1 MMKLPVFCA
10 VFLCLLMPF
19 QLWAG
24 WKITGRYID
33 KEGNT
38 TYKRYF
44 IQDNVI
50 KVERYNLIYTC
61 NLKTQSIIIV
71 DPVKLVFV
79 KTNLTAYM
87 QKMREIKL
95 KRLNEL
101 LLLIPDN
108 QKSEYEQRYKKQIEE
123 EIDLS
128 VGKTDSINI
137 TQSKDSSKLLGYSS
151 VKYIISQQKIKK
163 EEFFITDKVDIST
176 DLDLKTFLQYVYLL
190 EPEDKTTRYLA
201 SGQNIGLVKNG
212 LVLRRFIFN
221 SGFRDEWQVNKIDKE
236 NIPAYEFGEPD
247 LCKELSL
254 DKFLSRQNSD
264 NEKYYD
270 DFE

>member
-1 MMKLPVFCA
+1 
-10 VFLCLLMPF
+10 MPF
-19 QLWAG
+19 QLLAG

-33 KEGNT
+33 KDGNT
-38 TYKRYF
+38 IFKRYF
-44 IQDNVI
+44 IQDNVV

-79 KTNLTAYM
+79 KTNMNAYS

-108 QKSEYEQRYKKQIEE
+108 QKAEYEKQYKTQIEE
-123 EIDLS
+123 EINLS
-128 VGKTDSINI
+128 AGKTDSISI
-137 TQSKDSSKLLGYSS
+137 SQSKDSSNLLGYSA
-151 VKYIISQQKIKK
+151 VKYVISQKKLKK
-163 EEFFITDKVDIST
+163 EEFFFTDKVDISS
-176 DLDLKTFLQYVYLL
+176 DLDFTTFLQYVYLL

-201 SGQNIGLVKNG
+201 TEQNIDLVKKG
-212 LVLRRFIFN
+212 MVLRRFIYN
-221 SGFRDEWQVNKIDKE
+221 SGYRDEWQVNKIDHE
-236 NIPAYEFGEPD
+236 NIPDYEFGEPD
-247 LCKELSL
+247 LCKELTL
-254 DKFLSRQNSD
+254 DKFLNRQNTED
-264 NEKYYD
+264 EKYYD